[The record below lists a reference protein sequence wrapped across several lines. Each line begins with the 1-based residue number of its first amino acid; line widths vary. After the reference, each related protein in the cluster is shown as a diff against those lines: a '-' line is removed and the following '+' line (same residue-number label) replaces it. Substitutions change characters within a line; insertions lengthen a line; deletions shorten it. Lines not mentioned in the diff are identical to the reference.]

1 MTDLRPEQDTK
12 HNIPN
17 LSLDP
22 ISQEEVATSPSTD
35 NVFFFLFF
43 SSFLLFSFLLSVD
56 SLFYSF
62 SSVQTR
68 SVR

>member
-17 LSLDP
+17 LSLGP

-35 NVFFFLFF
+35 KVFFFFFLFF
-43 SSFLLFSFLLSVD
+43 FFFFFSYFFFSSFG
-56 SLFYSF
+56 
-62 SSVQTR
+62 
-68 SVR
+68 